1 MCINVL
7 DKFSKNAWS
16 MSGLKQKDKKRLTFS
31 LIFPL
36 LLLLVTMLIATS
48 VKAEKTISSSSNMV
62 VGVERK
68 IDIIKNGYIMIND
81 TFLFSASDESLVNFT
96 LNDFLVG
103 FPVNY
108 SSNMIYYSA
117 HDNEGNLPITKETR
131 DESFQWLKISFPR
144 SINLDNV
151 GTYNFTVTYV
161 FSDLIK
167 RKSNLRDLFH
177 ASFPLYPSL
186 IYDAAYCNV
195 TVMLPSIVKVS
206 QDNFPQDTFVNKTED
221 FRVLNN
227 FTSPLTAYTNL
238 SSWVEFS
245 SSSFPLFKI
254 LELKR
259 DLSIDGL
266 GRISVADIY
275 EMVIVNVNKITFILP
290 SNATNISVYDAYEK
304 YPRYRVTATERNFT
318 TIVEVTLGE
327 KIEDSER
334 GRIAIAYTLP
344 FHKYISRSN
353 WQSYMLK
360 INLTKPNEWIIG
372 RVIVTI
378 TLPEGANFVQ
388 EKQGDLEIEKIGF
401 FQEKATL
408 RYYNITKFQNLGILS
423 VSYQYMPLWAAFR
436 PTILA
441 GVLMGFVSLIF
452 FFTRAAGKRAEIV
465 APAPISPETIRKFV
479 ESYEERM
486 RILFDID
493 YLEQQLRRRK
503 ISRRQYRFRRKTLDG
518 RLLKVQRAVSDLQR
532 ELEAAGG
539 RYVDMIRR
547 LEAAST
553 DIEAINRS
561 IADIEIRYRR
571 GEISA
576 EAYRQLVREY
586 RRRKEENERVI
597 EETLLRLREEA

>member
-1 MCINVL
+1 MSWTKIV
-7 DKFSKNAWS
+7 KNAWG

-81 TFLFSASDESLVNFT
+81 TFLFSASNESLVNFT

-144 SINLDNV
+144 PINLDNV
-151 GTYNFTVTYV
+151 GAYNFTVTYV

-195 TVMLPSIVKVS
+195 TVTLPSIVKVS
-206 QDNFPQDTFVNKTED
+206 QDNFPQDIFVNKTEN

-227 FTSPLTAYTNL
+227 FTSPLTAYANL

-266 GRISVADIY
+266 GRISVTDIY

-318 TIVEVTLGE
+318 TMVEVTLGE
-327 KIEDSER
+327 KMENPEK
-334 GRIAIAYTLP
+334 GRIAITYTLP
-344 FHKYISRSN
+344 FHKYIFRSN

-360 INLTKPNEWIIG
+360 ISLTKPNEWIIG
-372 RVIVTI
+372 RIIVTI

-388 EKQGDLEIEKIGF
+388 EKQGELEIEKIGF

-408 RYYNITKFQNLGILS
+408 RYYNVTKFQNLGILS
-423 VSYQYMPLWAAFR
+423 VSYQYMSLWAAFR

-479 ESYEERM
+479 ESYEEKM

-503 ISRRQYRFRRKTLDG
+503 ISRRQYRFQRKTLDG
-518 RLLKVQRAVSDLQR
+518 RLLRVQRTISDLQR